1 MGILG
6 ENMAQRL
13 TAKQAAFVE
22 HMASG
27 VPQSE
32 AYRRAYPDA
41 TPATIYSQA
50 GRLSRLP
57 HIAQEIER
65 IQEPEKQQQAW
76 TRERLVRELW
86 ELSQAARLKHQYGSA
101 VRSLELIGKACGLLI
116 DRQEI
121 AASVRTEAIVSL
133 STEQLLSL
141 ARQAQQAE
149 IESARHTLPAAGENG
164 QAAAIDTVTPGGLEQ
179 QVGGG

>member
-1 MGILG
+1 
-6 ENMAQRL
+6 MAQQL
-13 TAKQAAFVE
+13 TAKQASFVE
-22 HMASG
+22 HLAAG

-41 TPATIYSQA
+41 TPATVYSQA
-50 GRLSRLP
+50 GRLSRKP

-65 IQEPEKQQQAW
+65 IQQPGRQQQAW
-76 TRERLVRELW
+76 NRERLVRELW

-121 AASVRTEAIVSL
+121 TASIRSESIVSL
-133 STEQLLSL
+133 STDQLLSL

-149 IESARHTLPAAGENG
+149 IESARHTLPGVASSS
-164 QAAAIDTVTPGGLEQ
+164 QQTPGDA
-179 QVGGG
+179 